1 MSQHSGS
8 VSPLSEHPAS
18 PALLTSNGPQK
29 TQAIRPASPQS
40 FPRVTGTYRRRG
52 TPEQKTARRSSL
64 FGCTAPAV
72 TILWATIRA
81 LTTLPYDVGS
91 LKIGP
96 ETWSPEARSSLLV
109 VGKVLLGIHSP
120 LRSFPQRRRC
130 ESHSSI
136 TQWQLGF
143 SYPEGNFEGNQL
155 LGDSMS
161 LSPLHQTPTNELHVS
176 IETSFHR
183 SFPRL
188 RCILE

>member
-1 MSQHSGS
+1 MTSWIRSRCTPHRQHCLP
-8 VSPLSEHPAS
+8 VMAHRKPRPFDPHLRKAS
-18 PALLTSNGPQK
+18 PGLGE
-29 TQAIRPASPQS
+29 
-40 FPRVTGTYRRRG
+40 TYRRRG